1 MKVPPI
7 KEITLY
13 ITFYNLDLNLNYDFI
28 IRSYLSFVKLILDFF
43 LRMGGNMNTV
53 ELVKQICEE
62 RKIPISRLE
71 KDCGFSNGYIRKLK
85 EGKFPSDRL
94 LKIAEYLELPL
105 SYLMTGE
112 NKPEFPTILNIH
124 PIELKRFPMLG
135 EISCG
140 KPKYTNEDRE
150 SYVMAGTDINADFC
164 LTASGDSMIN
174 ARILDGDIVFVRK
187 QDMVENGEIAAVV
200 VNNDSEATLKRV
212 YYYQEKNLLILRAE
226 NPSYEDMIYQ
236 GEELNEVHILGK
248 AVAFQ
253 SDVK

>member
-1 MKVPPI
+1 M
-7 KEITLY
+7 
-13 ITFYNLDLNLNYDFI
+13 D
-28 IRSYLSFVKLILDFF
+28 S
-43 LRMGGNMNTV
+43 V
-53 ELVKQICEE
+53 ELVKRICEE

-112 NKPEFPTILNIH
+112 SKDKVTNISNIH

-135 EISCG
+135 KISCG
-140 KPKYTNEDRE
+140 KPKYANEGRE

-200 VNNDSEATLKRV
+200 VSSENEATLKRL
-212 YYYQEKNLLILRAE
+212 YYYKEKNLLILRAE
-226 NPSYEDMIYQ
+226 NPVYEDMIYQ
-236 GEELNEVHILGK
+236 GEELNAVHILGK

-253 SDVK
+253 SDIK